1 MRVSALMS
9 SLFLAGALAAVP
21 VASSADS
28 RDIDS
33 LAVPVGECLASAP
46 DVGLPSQPGSS
57 ANEGAFPHLCRA
69 DLPRS
74 LSFQASA
81 GEWILFRIGD
91 LETTLADCQ
100 AFEANVTVTFALDG
114 QPLDINHVPCQLRS
128 DGNWFTDNRFLS
140 HPLPPGDHVLT
151 ATFTTAAGSETLTR
165 TVTVSP
171 MG

>member
-140 HPLPPGDHVLT
+140 HPLSPGDHVLT
-151 ATFTTAAGSETLTR
+151 ATFTTSAGSETLTR